1 MWARKC
7 RSGKVNAVSIIKRWA
22 IRIVKLLAILV
33 VVGFGIPFL
42 IGGCL
47 QLAGG
52 F

>member
-1 MWARKC
+1 MWVRNC
-7 RSGKVNAVSIIKRWA
+7 RSGKVNAVSTIKRWA
-22 IRIVKLLAILV
+22 ICIVKLLAILL

-47 QLAGG
+47 QFAGG